1 VLLVAK
7 PVAVFLS
14 KILLEVQLAVLTA
27 AVILSRRATPAGLPT
42 VRVVLTSGAAR
53 VLIAASRPLKLQN

>member
-1 VLLVAK
+1 MVAK

-14 KILLEVQLAVLTA
+14 RILLEVQPAVLTA
-27 AVILSRRATPAGLPT
+27 AVILSRRATPAGLRA
-42 VRVVLTSGAAR
+42 VKVVLTSRAPR